1 MYNNYINVKIK
12 RMTYG
17 KNKNTYDEFKLI
29 VESPTNV
36 LNLLRNIFNEYDPSI
51 TFYDGCGSGK
61 CKGCYIKVNGKVEL
75 ACLKIVYPETKELI
89 LEPIKEEKVIADLL
103 TK

>member
-1 MYNNYINVKIK
+1 MDNNYINIKIK
-12 RMTYG
+12 RMTKD
-17 KNKNTYDEFKLI
+17 KNKNTYDKFQLK
-29 VESPTNV
+29 VESPINV

-61 CKGCYIKVNGKVEL
+61 CKGCFLKVNEKVEL
-75 ACLKIVYPETKELI
+75 ACLKIIEPGTKEI
-89 LEPIKEEKVIADLL
+89 VLEPIKEENVIADLL